1 MMRAIS
7 IVLIVTIALQAVGCS
22 TWRPLTCA
30 NEVPE
35 DDRQSSMREQV
46 LGKLTEGTRARI
58 KIREGTRAPVIGR
71 VFVCVIEKVGPTSL
85 TVTASAR
92 SVFPDNSSRRVTLR
106 YSDIESVEYRESNR
120 GFGIFVAGVA
130 VGTLVGFYV
139 FIRAIAGITLD

>member
-1 MMRAIS
+1 MIRAIS
-7 IVLIVTIALQAVGCS
+7 IVLIAAIALHTIGC
-22 TWRPLTCA
+22 TTTRPLARA
-30 NEVPE
+30 NEVSE
-35 DDRQSSMREQV
+35 ENNQTSMREQA
-46 LGKLTEGTRARI
+46 LGKLTEGMRVRI